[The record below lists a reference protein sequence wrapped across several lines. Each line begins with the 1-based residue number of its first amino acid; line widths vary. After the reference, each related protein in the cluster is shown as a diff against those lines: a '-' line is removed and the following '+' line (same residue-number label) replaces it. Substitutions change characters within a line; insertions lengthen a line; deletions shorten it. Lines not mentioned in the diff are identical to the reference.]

1 MSDDACALEARAC
14 VPCPGKSPARITFT
28 GSRAILVVEDDAL
41 CRIML
46 ADHLRS
52 IGYQVVEAANAEE
65 AVRALSS
72 RSKVDLVFSDVEL
85 PGMRGFALAVWI
97 RRHHLPT
104 QIVLTSGV
112 GSVTRALTRQG
123 LVP

>member
-65 AVRALSS
+65 QSGRCRHA
-72 RSKVDLVFSDVEL
+72 
-85 PGMRGFALAVWI
+85 
-97 RRHHLPT
+97 RR
-104 QIVLTSGV
+104 LTWS
-112 GSVTRALTRQG
+112 SVTLSCREWGDLRWRYGFGATISPPRSCLR
-123 LVP
+123 LAWDR